1 MLGALVSFLLIYA
14 IYVFI
19 DWLRNSK
26 KNFLSLM
33 SLLTRGL
40 LELFGYTAF
49 F

>member
-26 KNFLSLM
+26 KLLSLM